1 MLTSDRSER
10 VTGEPSGAPESLWGR
25 IQPGAFGDRVHRSR
39 PAELEERLKKSKE
52 KRKGLDQDDL
62 DAHAAKKKR
71 QRAAAGA
78 SVLTVEADGSYR
90 PKTRETRAAY
100 EALLGMIQGQFGD
113 QPADVLRGAAE
124 EVLEVLKDDR
134 STDPKRK
141 KDVEKLMGATSDER
155 FAQFVAVGKLI
166 TDFAPGGVA
175 PGEGDVAPGRARGE
189 DDAPVILF
197 LYHSPVYVLPEGR
210 WIVGFS
216 PFLSEGSSA
225 PASRSPREAVILVP

>member
-124 EVLEVLKDDR
+124 
-134 STDPKRK
+134 
-141 KDVEKLMGATSDER
+141 
-155 FAQFVAVGKLI
+155 GK
-166 TDFAPGGVA
+166 
-175 PGEGDVAPGRARGE
+175 
-189 DDAPVILF
+189 
-197 LYHSPVYVLPEGR
+197 
-210 WIVGFS
+210 
-216 PFLSEGSSA
+216 
-225 PASRSPREAVILVP
+225 